1 MLVHG
6 CGRCCRWFPFQG
18 RQPQRDSCGHPGGI
32 VHGPER
38 GGHAVP
44 QRRQGFDH
52 GAQHHQVCHTLR
64 ETHCCAAAAAAVVV
78 AVVVY
83 CIVSLGWHCLVSSCL
98 ISSYRVFARLILSY
112 LVLSCLF
119 PSYLVL
125 SYLVLSCLILSC
137 LVMSCPVLSCLVL
150 SCLVLSCLAALMLVP
165 GLESSP
171 ADAICAIVIVVVLDA
186 QRRCGDAFAGVGVV
200 ML

>member
-6 CGRCCRWFPFQG
+6 RCRYVCLFTDVVGVVDGFRS
-18 RQPQRDSCGHPGGI
+18 RDGNPNVTPAVTREVSFTARREAATLYLKDVKALTMELSTTKYVTHSEKQIVVLLLLLLSSLPWSSIVLSHLVGIASSHLVLSRLIVCLPVLSCP
-32 VHGPER
+32 
-38 GGHAVP
+38 
-44 QRRQGFDH
+44 
-52 GAQHHQVCHTLR
+52 
-64 ETHCCAAAAAAVVV
+64 
-78 AVVVY
+78 
-83 CIVSLGWHCLVSSCL
+83 
-98 ISSYRVFARLILSY
+98 ISSYLVFSRLILYY
-112 LVLSCLF
+112 LVLSC
-119 PSYLVL
+119 P
-125 SYLVLSCLILSC
+125 
-137 LVMSCPVLSCLVL
+137 VL